1 MWIRI
6 ARGRGGGL
14 QRATSDD
21 RIDNYG
27 TDVQIK
33 TLAFNR
39 AS

>member
-21 RIDNYG
+21 EL
-27 TDVQIK
+27 TTTAPTFK
-33 TLAFNR
+33 
-39 AS
+39 